1 MKILVHLHLY
11 YADMLPEMINRLRS
25 LEGRDYDLYV
35 TLGKDDPLVKKDI
48 LSFKNDA
55 RILIVDNRGYDL
67 APFLAVL
74 HEVDLDKYDYLI
86 KLHTKRD
93 LPAPAELPRC
103 CFRGSQ
109 WRECLT
115 GFMKD
120 RTALDKALKLFIQ
133 KPEIGMLS
141 HYKLLISAAKED
153 REANRRAEEIMQKL
167 GLKVRDRHFIAGT
180 MFICRAGI
188 MKPLLRLPYTAADF
202 DVPAADHAGGTL
214 AHALERVLSWLVAAQ
229 GFAISSY
236 TPRTLS
242 ALIQIA
248 AYKCKRFLYRKH
260 TNSKG
265 ITRIKICKIP
275 VYKNSRKKL

>member
-1 MKILVHLHLY
+1 M
-11 YADMLPEMINRLRS
+11 
-25 LEGRDYDLYV
+25 
-35 TLGKDDPLVKKDI
+35 
-48 LSFKNDA
+48 
-55 RILIVDNRGYDL
+55 IVDNRGYDL

-74 HEVDLDKYDYLI
+74 HEGDLDKYDYLI

-153 REANRRAEEIMQKL
+153 REANCRAEEIMQN
-167 GLKVRDRHFIAGT
+167 
-180 MFICRAGI
+180 
-188 MKPLLRLPYTAADF
+188 
-202 DVPAADHAGGTL
+202 
-214 AHALERVLSWLVAAQ
+214 
-229 GFAISSY
+229 
-236 TPRTLS
+236 S
-242 ALIQIA
+242 A
-248 AYKCKRFLYRKH
+248 
-260 TNSKG
+260 
-265 ITRIKICKIP
+265 
-275 VYKNSRKKL
+275 

>member
-1 MKILVHLHLY
+1 
-11 YADMLPEMINRLRS
+11 
-25 LEGRDYDLYV
+25 
-35 TLGKDDPLVKKDI
+35 
-48 LSFKNDA
+48 
-55 RILIVDNRGYDL
+55 
-67 APFLAVL
+67 
-74 HEVDLDKYDYLI
+74 
-86 KLHTKRD
+86 
-93 LPAPAELPRC
+93 
-103 CFRGSQ
+103 
-109 WRECLT
+109 
-115 GFMKD
+115 
-120 RTALDKALKLFIQ
+120 
-133 KPEIGMLS
+133 MLS

-236 TPRTLS
+236 APLTLS